1 MKKKLKCWEYFQ
13 CKEKECPVHESQEFK
28 CWLVSGTH
36 CREEIQGKF
45 LEKIEMCLGCEP
57 FKNNIELNAMKETLQ
72 VVNEQF
78 VEFRKMVEDRDREL
92 ESTSMELALGLSECF
107 EALRSIASGD
117 PEVRISETSDLELLS
132 KLKHMVNLTAQNLGE
147 IVKLSHEFAI
157 GLAEHF
163 DILHRV
169 SLGDLSARVT
179 GTSKV
184 ELLQSLSS
192 VTNKMIESVS
202 KEITERERAENAVR
216 ESEEKYR
223 RVSKALTIG
232 LAEVFDA
239 LNEISFGNPR
249 VRVTEESELDLIADL
264 KSLVN
269 LTAKNIG
276 EIVDLSHE
284 FAIGLAEHFDVL
296 HRVSTGDLSARVS
309 GDSSVDLLESLK
321 TVTNE
326 MIGSVALEITERKR
340 AEKALRK
347 SESELRESEDKY
359 HTIFDYDPNS
369 IFLLDPKTLKIRDI
383 NQRCLEV
390 YGYEKKDLIG
400 TSFVELGR
408 TEYSDGVLSDNQMP
422 SSTQY
427 SVYPKVQHHR
437 KDGSPF
443 YVNVHACTRK
453 RQRKYGI
460 VATTVDITESL
471 EKETQLLQASK
482 MSTLGE
488 MATGV
493 AHELNQPLSA
503 IQIGTDFFKNM
514 VEQGEKIPDD
524 ELMLVSE
531 QMAGQV
537 ARAVH
542 IINHLREFGRKG
554 EILKEKVNINKP
566 LKGVF
571 TLLEQQ
577 LKLRGIKIISEFTDN
592 LPPIMGNSNRLEQ
605 VFIDLVVNARDAMEA
620 KKREGIGIKTDNV
633 LTVRTFQENGLV
645 VVTIGDTGIGISEDI
660 RDKIFEPFYTTKE
673 VGEGTGLGLSIS
685 YGIVKDY
692 NGSIDVESKIGEGTT
707 FKISFPACEEKNNEN

>member
-1 MKKKLKCWEYFQ
+1 
-13 CKEKECPVHESQEFK
+13 
-28 CWLVSGTH
+28 
-36 CREEIQGKF
+36 
-45 LEKIEMCLGCEP
+45 
-57 FKNNIELNAMKETLQ
+57 MKETLK

-78 VEFRKMVEDRDREL
+78 IEFGKMVADRDREL
-92 ESTSMELALGLSECF
+92 EAISLELALGLSECF
-107 EALRSIASGD
+107 EALRGIASGD
-117 PEVRISETSDLELLS
+117 PEVRIPETSELELLR
-132 KLKHMVNLTAQNLGE
+132 KLKHMINLTAKNLGE

-169 SLGDLSARVT
+169 SKGDLSARVSSP
-179 GTSKV
+179 SKV

-192 VTNKMIESVS
+192 VTNNMIASVS
-202 KEITERERAENAVR
+202 KEIIERERAENAVR
-216 ESEEKYR
+216 QSEEKYR
-223 RVSKALTIG
+223 RVTKALTLG

-249 VRVTEESELDLIADL
+249 VRISEESELDLIADL

-269 LTAKNIG
+269 LTAENIG

-296 HRVSTGDLSARVS
+296 HRVSTGDLGARVS
-309 GDSSVDLLESLK
+309 GNSSVDLLESLK
-321 TVTNE
+321 KVTNE
-326 MIGSVALEITERKR
+326 MICSVAQEIRERER

-347 SESELRESEDKY
+347 SEGELRESEEKY
-359 HTIFDYDPNS
+359 HTLFDYDPNS
-369 IFLLDPKTLKIRDI
+369 IFVLDPNSLKILDV

-390 YGYEKKDLIG
+390 YGYQKKELIG
-400 TSFVELGR
+400 RSFANLGQAP
-408 TEYSDGVLSDNQMP
+408 YSDGVLSDIK
-422 SSTQY
+422 STSMKY

-437 KDGSPF
+437 KNGHPF
-443 YVNVHACTRK
+443 YVNVHACKRK

-471 EKETQLLQASK
+471 NKETQLMQASK

-503 IQIGTDFFKNM
+503 IQIGADFFRNM
-514 VEQGEKIPDD
+514 VKRGEEIPPED
-524 ELMLVSE
+524 LMLVSE

-542 IINHLREFGRKG
+542 IINHLRQFGRKA
-554 EILKEKVNINKP
+554 EIQKEKTDINKP

-577 LKLRGIKIISEFTDN
+577 LTLRGINIVFDITDN
-592 LPPIMGNSNRLEQ
+592 LPPVMGESNRLEQ

-620 KKREGIGIKTDNV
+620 KKMQMMGKQIDNT
-633 LTVRTFQENGLV
+633 LTVRSFREDGRV
-645 VVTIGDTGIGISEDI
+645 VVTIADTGIGIEEDI
-660 RDKIFEPFYTTKE
+660 RDKIFEPFFTTKK

-692 NGSIDVESKIGEGTT
+692 DGTIDVESEVGKGTL
-707 FKISFPACEEKNNEN
+707 FKISFPACQEENNDR